1 MGNPTPGIQW
11 YNFRPPGVTPNRGMG
26 PLWGAFCQITLTSC
40 FISAVKRTEL
50 IDTDMITNS
59 IHSEYCAYCAYESI
73 HSEYCAYCS
82 YESIHSEYCA
92 YDNIRWLDQKH
103 TVAYDQKHTSAY
115 ILILCIRLH
124 TLACSETYT
133 VLRSETYIGLRS
145 EILSDF
151 QSIHTDYKSWIY

>member
-26 PLWGAFCQITLTSC
+26 PPWGAFCQITLTSC

-59 IHSEYCAYCAYESI
+59 IHSEYCAYC
-73 HSEYCAYCS
+73 S
-82 YESIHSEYCA
+82 YECIHSEYCA

-103 TVAYDQKHTSAY
+103 TVTYDQKHTLAWSETYSGLRSETYSAY
-115 ILILCIRLH
+115 ILILCILCIRLH

-133 VLRSETYIGLRS
+133 VLRSE
-145 EILSDF
+145 ILSDF